1 MFAYFPLATPKS
13 RNARRI
19 INFLKGF
26 EKVVVKEQKKLD
38 KLINDKKVIEK
49 ALLSDNNKNN
59 EKIKQIET
67 EIVEIRSHIDTKFL

>member
-1 MFAYFPLATPKS
+1 M
-13 RNARRI
+13 
-19 INFLKGF
+19 KGF

>member
-1 MFAYFPLATPKS
+1 M
-13 RNARRI
+13 
-19 INFLKGF
+19 KGF

-59 EKIKQIET
+59 KKIRQIET
-67 EIVEIRSHIDTKFL
+67 EIVEIRSHIDAKFL